1 MAEDYVALGTAFVEA
16 VNSGDAERV
25 LGFADPEIRFEPLR
39 AGTEGAFIG
48 HEGLRRFMED
58 TRESFELFEATILES
73 IEIEDGVVGI
83 GILRIR
89 GRGSGIETEIPVAAL
104 LRYRNGLMVQYK
116 DYGDRQR
123 ALEAAGLD

>member
-1 MAEDYVALGTAFVEA
+1 MAEDYVALGTAFAEA

-25 LGFADPEIRFEPLR
+25 VGFADPEILFEPLR
-39 AGTEGAFIG
+39 AGTEGAFMG

-58 TRESFELFEATILES
+58 TRESFELFEMTITES
-73 IEIEDGVVGI
+73 IGIEDGVVGI

-89 GRGSGIETEIPVAAL
+89 GRGSGIETEIPVAAVL
-104 LRYRNGLMVQYK
+104 QYRNGLIVQYK

-123 ALEAAGLD
+123 ALEAAGLA